1 MIEGVNTLRVPP
13 VHPVFAGHF
22 PGRPIVPGVML
33 LEWALR
39 EAGRRLDREV
49 CALRLRECKFLQTLL
64 PGETAE
70 LHLSGEGTRCA
81 FRIERGNA
89 ILVTGVIEPS

>member
-1 MIEGVNTLRVPP
+1 MTESVSTLCVPAA
-13 VHPVFAGHF
+13 HPILAGHF

-39 EAGRRLDREV
+39 EAAHRLGREV
-49 CALRLRECKFLQTLL
+49 CALRLRECKFLETLL

-70 LHLSGEGTRCA
+70 LQLSGEGTRCA
-81 FRIERGNA
+81 FRIQRGHA
-89 ILVTGVIEPS
+89 ILATGVIEPS